1 MRGMR
6 LLARLVAIGV
16 VAAAVSSD
24 VLARA
29 AARQAVTVGIVLG
42 GHASAAARL
51 VPALVAEADR
61 IWRPRGVRVVPVAKD
76 AVPHE
81 DVRLTLNFASLSDVV
96 PSANRGSM
104 GERTSGLGSIWF
116 DEDGAPGDT
125 ITIDEAAVMVHI
137 AQSTLNNRPLA
148 DWPPAVADQVMGR
161 ALGRVLAHELGHYL
175 LRSKVHQRRGLMR
188 AVFTGSDL
196 AAWDHAR
203 FALDASML
211 PRLRANLARIELLS
225 DSAIAANRQ
234 GATSS
239 TKDTDP

>member
-6 LLARLVAIGV
+6 LLARLVAISV

-76 AVPHE
+76 AVPRE
-81 DVRLTLNFASLSDVV
+81 EVRLTLNFASLSEVV
-96 PSANRGSM
+96 PSANQGSM

-116 DEDGAPGDT
+116 DEDGAPSNS

-137 AQSTLNNRPLA
+137 AQTTLNNRPLA
-148 DWPPAVADQVMGR
+148 DWPPSVADQVMSR

-175 LRSKVHQRRGLMR
+175 LRSKMHQRSGLMR
-188 AVFTGSDL
+188 AAFTGSDL
-196 AAWDHAR
+196 TAWDTTR
-203 FALDASML
+203 FALDSNML

-225 DSAIAANRQ
+225 DPAVAANRQ

-239 TKDTDP
+239 MNETDP